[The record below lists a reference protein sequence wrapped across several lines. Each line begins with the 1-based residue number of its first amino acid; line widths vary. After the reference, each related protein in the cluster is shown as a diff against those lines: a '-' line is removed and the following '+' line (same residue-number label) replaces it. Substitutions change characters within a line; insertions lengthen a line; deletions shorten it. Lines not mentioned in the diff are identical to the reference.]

1 MARSPS
7 LTSCASATS
16 TSHSPQAGYHTPIDE
31 GDPPPFTPRGD
42 SLGHTRV
49 PSPCSALM
57 TVSLD
62 AYLEPKRMSFS
73 SPPGSELLPR
83 APSPDDSFPVFS
95 PPPYET
101 AAGGGASGSAQQRH
115 APPIGP
121 HWMAGQ
127 LVTPRQSLSYSSRS
141 PLSHHTCNQLVT
153 LLIDGAFSVYTH
165 RMKLYTLYLDFVYYN
180 LWNFVLSHYFIP
192 CIENILL

>member
-7 LTSCASATS
+7 LTSCASGTS
-16 TSHSPQAGYHTPIDE
+16 TSHSPAPAGYHTPIDE
-31 GDPPPFTPRGD
+31 EDGDPPPLTPR
-42 SLGHTRV
+42 GHTRV

-62 AYLEPKRMSFS
+62 AYLEPQRISFS

-101 AAGGGASGSAQQRH
+101 AVGDRDSSFQ
-115 APPIGP
+115 PNKPISNIGP
-121 HWMAGQ
+121 PWMTGMF
-127 LVTPRQSLSYSSRS
+127 VTPVQSFSYSSRS
-141 PLSHHTCNQLVT
+141 PLSHHTCN
-153 LLIDGAFSVYTH
+153 FSI
-165 RMKLYTLYLDFVYYN
+165 N
-180 LWNFVLSHYFIP
+180 LETFLAVDVA
-192 CIENILL
+192 